1 MFNPPTVPRTTTIT
15 PIKFGILGAAMI
27 APIALIVPAKSH
39 PEAIIHAVAARD
51 LGKAQ
56 RYAKRHGISKAYGGS
71 NAYQGRSPLSAY

>member
-1 MFNPPTVPRTTTIT
+1 
-15 PIKFGILGAAMI
+15 MI